1 MEKGGE
7 YMGAGVRWK
16 KRFFCEGGAAAAG
29 ERGKGIREG
38 GEEDTSPFP
47 ALSHLRIV
55 RKKG

>member
-1 MEKGGE
+1 MEEEVFLGGGRELLLLGKGGRE
-7 YMGAGVRWK
+7 L
-16 KRFFCEGGAAAAG
+16 
-29 ERGKGIREG
+29 GKG